1 MSGFDSSPRGR
12 YTNLG
17 VAVLVVI
24 LLGTSAYSLSGLARE
39 RRRSQDL
46 TASNQALSASLQ
58 QVQSQLRSVSEQ
70 LNAIAVQ
77 PAPASAPPPRVRVR
91 PAVRTASVPKLVA
104 RVADDPRWKQMQARL
119 DGQQSKLDSQQNEI
133 DTAREETTQVR
144 KDLEDNLNATRTD
157 LNGSIAKTHDELVA
171 LEKRGERDY
180 HEFQL
185 DKSKQFHN
193 VGPIA
198 LSLRKANRK
207 QGYYD
212 LALIVDDRKL
222 EKKHVNL
229 YEPLMF
235 TPDDRPQPVE
245 VVVNQIDNNQ
255 VKGYVS
261 EPKYKKS
268 ELDAAAPPT
277 PPAAADA
284 KTLQRR

>member
-1 MSGFDSSPRGR
+1 MSGFDSSPGGK

-17 VAVLVVI
+17 VAVLVVL
-24 LLGTSAYSLSGLARE
+24 LLGTSAYSLAGLSRE
-39 RRRSQDL
+39 RQHSQTL
-46 TASNQALSASLQ
+46 TATNQALTTSLR
-58 QVQSQLRSVSEQ
+58 QVQSQLQFVSER
-70 LNAIAVQ
+70 LNSIAAQ
-77 PAPASAPPPRVRVR
+77 PAAAAAPPAKVHARA
-91 PAVRTASVPKLVA
+91 AVRTAAVPKA
-104 RVADDPRWKQMQARL
+104 GTRPAEDPRWQQMQAKL
-119 DGQQSKLDSQQNEI
+119 AGQQERLDSQQKEI
-133 DTAREETTQVR
+133 DSAREETTQVR

-157 LNGSIAKTHDELVA
+157 LGGSIAKTHDELLA
-171 LEKRGERDY
+171 LAKRGERNY
-180 HEFQL
+180 HEFEL

-193 VGPIA
+193 VGPLS
-198 LSLRKANRK
+198 LSLRKTNRK

-229 YEPLMF
+229 YEPLML
-235 TPDDRPQPVE
+235 TLDDRPQPVE

-268 ELDAAAPPT
+268 ELDAVASAT
-277 PPAAADA
+277 PPAPNDA